1 MKASMLELVAGF
13 TAGLF
18 APKLAAMMQPANCT
32 YSEGVVYL
40 VGSIFAIWLPLQLIA
55 EVWDFCWKHYFR
67 RKFR

>member
-1 MKASMLELVAGF
+1 MKASILELVAGL

-18 APKLAAMMQPANCT
+18 APKLAVMMQPANCT
-32 YSEGVVYL
+32 FLEGIVYL

-55 EVWDFCWKHYFR
+55 EVWDFCWEHYLR

>member
-18 APKLAAMMQPANCT
+18 APKLAAMMQPVNCT
-32 YSEGVVYL
+32 YLEGVAYL

-55 EVWDFCWKHYFR
+55 EVWDFCWRHYLRRMFR
-67 RKFR
+67 